1 MSSTVDILAKLA
13 PALDHNELDGICRLS
28 IAINHA
34 IKSAEQLPTTLDPRS
49 RSLIVER
56 LQEADHW
63 CLELTRIAA
72 R

>member
-13 PALDHNELDGICRLS
+13 PALDHSELDGICRLS
-28 IAINHA
+28 VAINHA
-34 IKSAEQLPTTLDPRS
+34 IKCAQEMPTTLDPRA
-49 RSLIVER
+49 RALVVTK

-72 R
+72 K

>member
-1 MSSTVDILAKLA
+1 MSSTVDILARLA
-13 PALDHNELDGICRLS
+13 PALDHDELDGICKLS

-34 IKSAEQLPTTLDPRS
+34 IKCTQDLPTTLDPRS
-49 RSLIVER
+49 RALVITK

-72 R
+72 K

>member
-13 PALDHNELDGICRLS
+13 PALDPAELEGICKLS

-34 IKSAEQLPTTLDPRS
+34 IKCAQDMPTSLDPRA
-49 RSLIVER
+49 RALVVTK

-72 R
+72 K

>member
-1 MSSTVDILAKLA
+1 MSSTADILAKLA
-13 PALDHNELDGICRLS
+13 PALASDELDGICKLS
-28 IAINHA
+28 ISINHA
-34 IKSAEQLPTTLDPRS
+34 IKCAQEMPTTLDHRA
-49 RSLIVER
+49 RALVVTK